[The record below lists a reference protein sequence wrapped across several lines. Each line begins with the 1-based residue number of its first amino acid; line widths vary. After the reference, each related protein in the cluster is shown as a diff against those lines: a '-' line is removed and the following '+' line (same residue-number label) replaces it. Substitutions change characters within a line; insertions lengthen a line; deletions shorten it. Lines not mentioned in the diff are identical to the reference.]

1 MNKDVHKL
9 LRIKRYEIPSSD
21 YFERFLEEFHDRQR
35 ADLISRPTLHIF
47 FDRLLSAFP
56 NFQVPRL
63 AYAGVAAA
71 AVLLSATILFTQ
83 QEVEPTRSFALNHS
97 PAVDVLPASL
107 GGQRSPLSMRSDLPP
122 HYVLEARPVSYE
134 TPYSF

>member
-9 LRIKRYEIPSSD
+9 LRIKRYEMPSSD

-83 QEVEPTRSFALNHS
+83 QEAEPTRSFALNNS

-107 GGQRSPLSMRSDLPP
+107 GDQRSPLSMRSDLPP